1 MKCSGFVR
9 ISKNFYLICFLFCG
23 LVHGM
28 TRKKRQLYLNI
39 QDKSYPG
46 VIEKSLS
53 VSALTLN
60 LWRMFDEQKTD
71 AST

>member
-1 MKCSGFVR
+1 
-9 ISKNFYLICFLFCG
+9 
-23 LVHGM
+23 M